1 MTGLESK
8 VFAYLSLPKM
18 TLRMTLRMTLAVAAV
33 AVTKKRVSVSDT
45 GFFGKDVIQTCL
57 SSGNMMCSSGIWYV
71 SSGNMAHMRCD
82 TDMSFS
88 GKYDTSFS
96 DERKNG
102 V

>member
-18 TLRMTLRMTLAVAAV
+18 TLKMTLRMTLAV

-57 SSGNMMCSSGIWYV
+57 SSGNMMC
-71 SSGNMAHMRCD
+71 
-82 TDMSFS
+82 FF
-88 GKYDTSFS
+88 GKYGTY
-96 DERKNG
+96 EM
-102 V
+102 